1 MLNKAQN
8 AYANSQGGVP
18 MFMNLFGNMMSLP
31 NNNHSPHVI
40 NITNKPRP
48 IHMYMATLELNE
60 NVTTFFLL
68 SLNLQTKIIRS

>member
-8 AYANSQGGVP
+8 AYANNQGGVP
-18 MFMNLFGNMMSLP
+18 MFMNLFGDMISFP
-31 NNNHSPHVI
+31 NNNHFPHVI

-48 IHMYMATLELNE
+48 IHMYIWQHWNE

-68 SLNLQTKIIRS
+68 SLSMQTKIIRP

>member
-18 MFMNLFGNMMSLP
+18 MFMNLFGNMMSFP
-31 NNNHSPHVI
+31 NNNDSTHVI

-48 IHMYMATLELNE
+48 IHMYMTTLELNE

-68 SLNLQTKIIRS
+68 SLVFKQK

>member
-1 MLNKAQN
+1 MPNKLEN
-8 AYANSQGGVP
+8 AYAFNQGGVP
-18 MFMNLFGNMMSLP
+18 MFMNLFRDMMSLP

-60 NVTTFFLL
+60 NVTTIF
-68 SLNLQTKIIRS
+68 SPIIEFKQK

>member
-1 MLNKAQN
+1 MSNKVQN
-8 AYANSQGGVP
+8 AYTNTQGGVP
-18 MFMNLFGNMMSLP
+18 MFMNLFGDMMSFP

-68 SLNLQTKIIRS
+68 SLSFQTKIIRS